1 MVGVLKLASGLS
13 RRIGTRTRLLE
24 TLSLCFQYAE
34 DFPREFVEFLRILLN
49 GSLFAKLA
57 PEFLFLLAH
66 SSSQSLQGRSAVVCC
81 RSGAPS
87 VDWLS

>member
-1 MVGVLKLASGLS
+1 MVGVLKLASDLS

-34 DFPREFVEFLRILLN
+34 DFPHEFVEFLRILLN

-57 PEFLFLLAH
+57 PEFFFLLAH
-66 SSSQSLQGRSAVVCC
+66 FSSPSLPESAGLCC
-81 RSGAPS
+81 GPEEEPS
-87 VDWLS
+87 VDWPS